1 MIASLTFA
9 VVLLAGLY
17 LVSLAAVALASPP
30 HAARFLLGFAAT
42 ARLHYCEL
50 ALRGLAGGAFVLQ
63 APHMRFGSAFAVAG
77 WGLLLTTAVLTLVPW
92 RWHRAFAQR
101 AVPYA
106 VRHLRAVGA
115 ASLVLGALVLVA
127 ALTGGST

>member
-1 MIASLTFA
+1 MIASITLGI
-9 VVLLAGLY
+9 VLLAGLF
-17 LVSLAAVALASPP
+17 LVALAAVTLASPP

-50 ALRGLAGGAFVLQ
+50 ALRGLAGGAFVLR

-77 WGLLLTTAVLTLVPW
+77 WVLLLTTAVLALVPW
-92 RWHRAFAQR
+92 RWHRAFAR
-101 AVPYA
+101 RVVPYA

-115 ASLVLGALVLVA
+115 ASLVLGALVLA
-127 ALTGGST
+127 ASLTGTAS